1 MWGSRELVSCSA
13 KSFSQKTC
21 TGGLNTPARSTPT
34 RFGDEGWHE
43 GTTKTTI
50 RAENEVEA
58 HREANNYKVYQDFH
72 SSAQYY

>member
-1 MWGSRELVSCSA
+1 MSCSA
-13 KSFSQKTC
+13 KEFSQKTC
-21 TGGLNTPARSTPT
+21 TGGLGTPARSTPT

-43 GTTKTTI
+43 GTTKTTMTTI

-58 HREANNYKVYQDFH
+58 HREANNYKVYQDFN